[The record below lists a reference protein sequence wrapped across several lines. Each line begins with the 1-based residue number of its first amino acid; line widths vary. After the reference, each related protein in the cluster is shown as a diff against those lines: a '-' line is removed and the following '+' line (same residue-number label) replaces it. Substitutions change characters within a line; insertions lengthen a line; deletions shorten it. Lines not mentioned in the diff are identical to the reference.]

1 MGKGEKVAYHTHTLT
16 HTHTHLVYYSQ
27 TVDSHRLQT
36 EGSLPQPP
44 DMPCPGGRAYAED
57 VSSVSPVGSPVT
69 EGGDR
74 ERELSIVEN
83 RGNRKRRGEERRGE
97 KVEKIGR
104 RE

>member
-1 MGKGEKVAYHTHTLT
+1 M
-16 HTHTHLVYYSQ
+16 YYSQ

-83 RGNRKRRGEERRGE
+83 RVRGRGEERREGGE
-97 KVEKIGR
+97 NRKEGIERVVR
-104 RE
+104 